1 MKTLTSPAAA
11 LIAVALCA
19 LPAAA
24 QTPKKVADS
33 NTITITITVAHRE
46 ASVPVS
52 YLVDGQPVGFAVDLT
67 AAIVED
73 LRRVLQRPALTTRSV
88 LVSGVTRIPVL
99 VDGSIDLECGSTTHT
114 AARRSRTSSP
124 GTAVGESPSPRLG

>member
-33 NTITITITVAHRE
+33 NTITITVAHRE

-88 LVSGVTRIPVL
+88 LVSGVTRIPLL

-124 GTAVGESPSPRLG
+124 GTAAGESPSPRLG